1 MAVWYS
7 WYIETKKDN
16 EVKKKKRKR
25 KVQVS
30 TEERIEMKKKDK
42 QQLACHFILLS
53 FLIYEIQEKNST

>member
-1 MAVWYS
+1 M
-7 WYIETKKDN
+7 KL
-16 EVKKKKRKR
+16 KKKKRE

-30 TEERIEMKKKDK
+30 TEERREMKKKDK

>member
-7 WYIETKKDN
+7 WYIETEKDN
-16 EVKKKKRKR
+16 KVKKKKRE

-30 TEERIEMKKKDK
+30 TEERREMKKKDK

>member
-1 MAVWYS
+1 M
-7 WYIETKKDN
+7 KL
-16 EVKKKKRKR
+16 KKKKRKR